1 MLARYRAMADT
12 GPFGRRTPLRS
23 SSGANESAGGPRAA
37 PERRGRM
44 PSQGFL
50 VNRDQRERRL
60 IDAARSGREP
70 PGRLVYTSV
79 ARRCASGS
87 RPVPGQRDAVCRP
100 RAPVLIP
107 GRSRR
112 WSPRPTLPVADRRVH
127 GGEWSSVGTG
137 RAGLPRSAS
146 RSQAPFHVEQDQPA
160 GRSATR
166 RPVGPGRG
174 EAPGACGAA
183 RGRALDARRPPAS
196 GRVTGEPAPSERC
209 RSRREGSGRSRL
221 RGGARGPRPVRTGA
235 DSTNPSRETC
245 AGRPRELEASRHL
258 WGGSRSLRGGWEQVT
273 SRGPEAGHLG
283 WGACSS
289 LRVGEAGHLGWGAWS
304 SLRVGRQR
312 LASHGVGAAR
322 FAWGQRDRCT
332 WCDQQVRDETE
343 TESHTAR
350 LPFHARRRHGD
361 AARARPARMP
371 GATDEAAAA
380 RRDAERRRCRS
391 VQHAVTVAVVPRDLR
406 DVPVTPATGN
416 DRDDGDRHVRDAAG
430 RGTARTPDLRPSGSA
445 VGAGPRRR
453 PPEAATHRPR
463 AAAWPG
469 HHAACST

>member
-160 GRSATR
+160 GRSGTR

-174 EAPGACGAA
+174 EAAGACGAA

-221 RGGARGPRPVRTGA
+221 RGGARAPRPGAPARTRRTRLARRVQGVLVSWKQVATCGA
-235 DSTNPSRETC
+235 E
-245 AGRPRELEASRHL
+245 AGHFAG
-258 WGGSRSLRGGWEQVT
+258 GGSRSLRAGQKQVT
-273 SRGPEAGHLG
+273 SG
-283 WGACSS
+283 
-289 LRVGEAGHLGWGAWS
+289 
-304 SLRVGRQR
+304 
-312 LASHGVGAAR
+312 GVRAAR
-322 FAWGQRDRCT
+322 FAWARQVTSGGVPGARFAWGGSGSLRMGWERLASRGANATAARGVISRFGRRPRPSRIPHGCRSTRDGG
-332 WCDQQVRDETE
+332 
-343 TESHTAR
+343 TATR
-350 LPFHARRRHGD
+350 RAPDRRGCPARRTRPRPRDAMQSGGD
-361 AARARPARMP
+361 AGPY
-371 GATDEAAAA
+371 
-380 RRDAERRRCRS
+380 S
-391 VQHAVTVAVVPRDLR
+391 
-406 DVPVTPATGN
+406 TP
-416 DRDDGDRHVRDAAG
+416 
-430 RGTARTPDLRPSGSA
+430 
-445 VGAGPRRR
+445 
-453 PPEAATHRPR
+453 
-463 AAAWPG
+463 
-469 HHAACST
+469 